1 NALQYYEELSQ
12 HLGFAARYQ
21 LLGNL
26 FEGEKIQELDNITT
40 AIEGQMGGH
49 TYYSFSIEPEKLL
62 KLSYVLH
69 RNNVNKDSMPAYQR
83 IIKKSRL
90 NQVKDFVNK
99 GGFFPNSIIINIDTK
114 SKGLTF
120 DRASLQD
127 QNSISRIGLLH
138 LPKKYKSLYIIDG
151 QHRLY
156 GYSDSKFSKTNS
168 IPVVA
173 FLDLK
178 KADQVRL
185 FMEINENQKAVSK
198 NLQNTLNSD
207 LLWDSSVYNERRKAV
222 NLKIAQQLG
231 EDRNSRLFDR
241 IIIGENNKTDTC
253 CITID
258 TIKNGIDKSNFL
270 STFSKKNELIEK
282 GTFDKDDNESTY
294 QILYPFLLM
303 YLNYIAEQSSNEW
316 NKGDNDN
323 GILSI

>member
-1 NALQYYEELSQ
+1 
-12 HLGFAARYQ
+12 
-21 LLGNL
+21 
-26 FEGEKIQELDNITT
+26 
-40 AIEGQMGGH
+40 M
-49 TYYSFSIEPEKLL
+49 
-62 KLSYVLH
+62 
-69 RNNVNKDSMPAYQR
+69 
-83 IIKKSRL
+83 
-90 NQVKDFVNK
+90 
-99 GGFFPNSIIINIDTK
+99 
-114 SKGLTF
+114 
-120 DRASLQD
+120 
-127 QNSISRIGLLH
+127 H

-156 GYSDSKFSKTNS
+156 GYADSKFSKTNS

-207 LLWDSSVYNERRKAV
+207 LLWDSAVYNERRKAV

-270 STFSKKNELIEK
+270 STFSKKNDLVEK

-323 GILSI
+323 GILSINVGIYSLIKISNDIINYLISKNIRIHDIPLDDLLTEMKLYLEPIILFLNNLDYNEKRSLELLTVAAARLSTGGNYNA